1 MEHFNGQLRSTWRL
15 LTTAQHN
22 PTDTT
27 LFIAA
32 GVMLTNVMIDSAT
45 DDDYTLD
52 MKPDITGMF
61 RRQARAKRRAERW
74 AREEARHALS
84 SDSDEQSDDD
94 MQAGAAVVAGAGA
107 AAGAGVGA
115 GAGAGAAVPLPK
127 PSSARAKR
135 AGREAVAA
143 AAHYAFEHRH
153 EFGESE

>member
-1 MEHFNGQLRSTWRL
+1 
-15 LTTAQHN
+15 
-22 PTDTT
+22 

-84 SDSDEQSDDD
+84 SDSEEQSDDD
-94 MQAGAAVVAGAGA
+94 MQAGAVVVAGAGA

>member
-1 MEHFNGQLRSTWRL
+1 M
-15 LTTAQHN
+15 
-22 PTDTT
+22 
-27 LFIAA
+27 FIAA

-107 AAGAGVGA
+107 AAGA
-115 GAGAGAAVPLPK
+115 
-127 PSSARAKR
+127 
-135 AGREAVAA
+135 AGRM
-143 AAHYAFEHRH
+143 
-153 EFGESE
+153 GG